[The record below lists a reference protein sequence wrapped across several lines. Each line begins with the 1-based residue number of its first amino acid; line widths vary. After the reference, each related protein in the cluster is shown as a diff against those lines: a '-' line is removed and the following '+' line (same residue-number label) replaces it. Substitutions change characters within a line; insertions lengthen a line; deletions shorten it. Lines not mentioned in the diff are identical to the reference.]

1 MIGRREANRRGGDQ
15 GPAREEAAAG
25 ESSAA
30 MPHWPR
36 WLAAL
41 LVLLVLLGDA
51 IGVLPVGVRQLDLAL
66 YDARLRA
73 TMPRTLDDRVVI
85 VDIDEKSLAEI
96 GRWPWSRDHLADL
109 ANELFERQKVALV
122 GFDVV
127 FAEPD
132 RSSGLAR
139 LEALARNEFKDQPAF
154 AARLEQLR
162 PQLDHDARFAQALKG
177 RDAVLGYYFTN
188 DQAGRTSGVLPA
200 PAMDR
205 AALAGRAVDFTSWS
219 GYGANL
225 PELAEAAPRA
235 GFFNSL
241 QDGDGVVRSVPL
253 IAEHRGGHYETL
265 ALAMFRALAGEPTL
279 EPGFP
284 SDRWL
289 PRSYRGL
296 EAVLLRSAGQTH
308 AIPVDARVGA
318 LIPYRGPGGPEGG
331 SFRYLSASDLLKGR
345 VAAGALQGKVVL
357 VGTTAPGM
365 FDLRVTPVGQVY
377 PGVEAHAN
385 LLVGL
390 MDSQLPVQPDYA
402 LGYEVMLLVLVS
414 LGLVLGLPR
423 LSPGRAVGLT
433 VVVLAGLVGLNLW
446 LYLVHQLVM
455 PLASLILAC
464 VAMLLLTMGY
474 AYFFQGRPRRLLARR
489 FGGHVPPQ
497 VLDEMSGEPERY
509 DLAPQTRPM
518 TVLFCDMRNHAE
530 LTRDLTAVEVRE
542 LMGSFFACV
551 TEVVARHRGTLD
563 KYVGDAV
570 MAFWG
575 APLETSRHADQAVA
589 AALGLGEALKVLNS
603 ARRER
608 GLPAIDVGIGINTG
622 MMVVGDLGTPMRS
635 NYTVMGEAVDLAARI
650 EILTASYGVTVLA
663 GDGTRDAANH
673 LPWQEV
679 DRVRIRGRERPLT
692 LYAPLASRDQA
703 AEAQA
708 GELKAWHL
716 ALKAYRAQDW
726 DQADVQ
732 LLNLQRLQPG
742 KPLYSLFAYRI
753 AHLRK
758 HPPGAD
764 WDGAFQVEG
773 R

>member
-1 MIGRREANRRGGDQ
+1 MSASED
-15 GPAREEAAAG
+15 AAAA
-25 ESSAA
+25 ETSATL
-30 MPHWPR
+30 PHWPR

-41 LVLLVLLGDA
+41 LVLVLLLGDA
-51 IGVLPVGVRQLDLAL
+51 VGVLPLGVRRLDLAL

-73 TMPRTLDDRVVI
+73 TMPRTLDDRIVI
-85 VDIDEKSLAEI
+85 VDIDEKSLAEV

-109 ANELFERQKVALV
+109 THELFERQKVSLV

-132 RSSGLAR
+132 SSSGLAR
-139 LEALARNEFKDQPAF
+139 LEALARNELKDQPAF

-162 PQLDHDARFAQALKG
+162 PQLDNDARFAQALKG

-188 DQAGRTSGVLPA
+188 DQAGRTSGVLPP

-225 PELAEAAPRA
+225 PELAQAAPRA

-241 QDGDGVVRSVPL
+241 QDVDGVVRSVPL

-265 ALAMFRALAGEPTL
+265 ALAMFRALAGQPTL

-296 EAVLLRSAGQTH
+296 DAVLLRSAGQAH

-345 VAAGALQGKVVL
+345 VAAGALQGKVIL

-402 LGYEVMLLVLVS
+402 LGYEVMLLLIVS
-414 LGLVLGLPR
+414 LGLVLVLPR

-433 VVVLAGLVGLNLW
+433 AAVLAALVGVNLW
-446 LYLVHQLVM
+446 LYLGHQLAM

-464 VAMLLLTMGY
+464 VGMLLVTMGH
-474 AYFFQGRPRRLLARR
+474 AYFFEGRPRRLLARR

-509 DLAPQTRPM
+509 DLSPQTRPM

-530 LTRDLTAVEVRE
+530 LTRDLSAEQVRE
-542 LMGSFFACV
+542 LMGSFFGCV
-551 TEVVARHRGTLD
+551 TEVVVRHRGTLD

-575 APLETSRHADQAVA
+575 APLDNPHHAEQAVV
-589 AALGLGEALKVLNS
+589 AALALGEALKVLNGE
-603 ARRER
+603 RLER
-608 GLPAIDVGIGINTG
+608 GLPAIDVGIGLNTG
-622 MMVVGDLGTPMRS
+622 MVVVGDLGTPMRS

-673 LPWQEV
+673 LSWQEI
-679 DRVRIRGRERPLT
+679 DRVRLRGRERPLS
-692 LYAPLASRDQA
+692 LYAPLASRGQEGDA
-703 AEAQA
+703 AASQVSEV
-708 GELKAWHL
+708 KAWHL

-726 DQADVQ
+726 DQADVH
-732 LLNLQRLQPG
+732 LLNLQRLHPG
-742 KPLYSLFAYRI
+742 KPLYALFAYRI
-753 AHLRK
+753 AHLRR

-764 WDGAFQVEG
+764 WDGAFQVDG